1 MDADLYDEVMLVIKL
16 DADSSF
22 SENTLVR
29 NQAFDILK
37 IMKDAFSNDEVQT
50 VNAVVRV
57 TMSDNKVDE

>member
-1 MDADLYDEVMLVIKL
+1 MDADLYDEGMLIIKL
-16 DADSSF
+16 EADGSF

-57 TMSDNKVDE
+57 Q